1 MKKEGALVEE
11 RTLVFIVGVLGAPV
25 WLVAMWALV
34 MMMIGPLKDERFT
47 LFRLFTGYF
56 VQEAYNRKYLRIF
69 AACIGFL
76 LFLALVFNV
85 LFFSGFIQRTDV
97 QPWPSSPR

>member
-1 MKKEGALVEE
+1 MEE
-11 RTLVFIVGVLGAPV
+11 RTITLVLIVLGTPV

-34 MMMIGPLKDERFT
+34 MTVVGALNDERFT

-56 VQEAYNRKYLRIF
+56 VQEPYNRKYVHIF

-76 LFLALVFNV
+76 VCLGVVFNV
-85 LFFSGFIQRTDV
+85 LYFSGVVRLTDIRL
-97 QPWPSSPR
+97 WSN